1 MSNTTA
7 GETPKADSK
16 GIPNSIK
23 ELAQTVRDLRGA
35 PRGYWIMNYV
45 YMLDGMAYFGI
56 LTLLT
61 IFIHEQIG
69 LADHF
74 AHLIVSVFTG
84 LVTAFM
90 LLFGPKADQF
100 GLLKGLTIALLLS
113 FIGRLLLP
121 FSDTLFTGTSAV
133 FVVCLGLL
141 ITASGNGFLQPS
153 LYAGIKQF
161 SDDKTSSMGYGL
173 LYAMM
178 NLGIVI
184 IGLLSSPIRAGLN
197 IGSFHFKGYGVNGVF
212 WLLIA
217 VTGLNLVL
225 LRLVL
230 TKKAVSQRIRTEAAG
245 SPHARASGQKRTL
258 KEKFYDSPFS
268 DARFMFFIFIMLP
281 VNTLFA
287 HQWLTMPQYVT
298 RAFSQAVADKM
309 EWIVN
314 ISNPLIIVLGVPI
327 ITALTRRVNVY
338 TMMIIGSLVSAV
350 PTFML
355 ATGPNFW
362 LLLSYMIIFSIGE
375 ALWQP
380 RFLEYAA
387 EIAPPGKTGAYI
399 GLAQVPW
406 FIAKM
411 TTGFY
416 SGTIMEKYCP
426 EGGPFRT
433 ETMWLI
439 YGVIAMTSP
448 IGLLLARKWVMKNFR
463 RQGSAASTDTR
474 AA

>member
-1 MSNTTA
+1 MSDTA
-7 GETPKADSK
+7 APESDKLKSK
-16 GIPNSIK
+16 GIPNPIK

-35 PRGYWIMNYV
+35 PRGFWIMNYT

-61 IFIHEQIG
+61 IFLYEQIK

-90 LLFGPKADQF
+90 LTFGPKADKM
-100 GLLKGLTIALLLS
+100 GIRKALIIALVLS
-113 FIGRLLLP
+113 FAGRLLLP
-121 FSDTLFTGTSAV
+121 LSDMLSSGILALIL
-133 FVVCLGLL
+133 VCTGLL
-141 ITASGNGFLQPS
+141 IAASGNGFLQPA

-161 SDDKTSSMGYGL
+161 SDEKTSSMGYGL

-184 IGLLSSPIRAGLN
+184 IGFLSSPIRAGLDL
-197 IGSFHFKGYGVNGVF
+197 GSFHFKGYGVTGVF

-217 VTGLNLVL
+217 ITGLNLML
-225 LRLVL
+225 FQFTL
-230 TKKAVSQRIRTEAAG
+230 TKKAMGLRIRADEASQPQSG
-245 SPHARASGQKRTL
+245 SPGAKRTL
-258 KEKFYDSPFS
+258 KEKFHDSPVS
-268 DARFMFFIFIMLP
+268 DSRFMFFIFILLP

-287 HQWLTMPQYVT
+287 HQWLTMPEYVT
-298 RAFSQAVADKM
+298 RAFSHVVADKM

-314 ISNPLIIVLGVPI
+314 ISNPLIIVIGVPI
-327 ITALTRRVNVY
+327 ITAITRKVNVY
-338 TMMIIGSLVSAV
+338 TMMIIGATVSAL
-350 PTFML
+350 PTFLL

-399 GLAQVPW
+399 ALAQVPW

-416 SGTIMEKYCP
+416 SGLIMEKYCP
-426 EGGPFRT
+426 EGGPFHT
-433 ETMWLI
+433 DTMWLI
-439 YGVIAMTSP
+439 YGIIAISSP
-448 IGLLLARKWVMKNFR
+448 IGLLLARRWVMKDFR
-463 RQGSAASTDTR
+463 KQRTIASSEP
-474 AA
+474 AKV